1 MDNILEKL
9 CIYDPANPNYTR
21 SDGPMPPPRQKDCY
35 CDNCFY
41 GRDALAMEAIRL
53 KGRIAINVNRI
64 TELQATCKTQDKG
77 IRRLKEENKNLR
89 MANIDTN
96 NWFNALNH
104 DFQIALKA
112 LDELARLGNG
122 SSYGNSDG
130 NRIAQEA
137 IAKMID

>member
-21 SDGPMPPPRQKDCY
+21 SDDPMPPPRQKGCY

-64 TELQATCKTQDKG
+64 IELQATCKAQDKG
-77 IRRLKEENKNLR
+77 IRRLRDASISDLC
-89 MANIDTN
+89 T
-96 NWFNALNH
+96 
-104 DFQIALKA
+104 IA
-112 LDELARLGNG
+112 ELL
-122 SSYGNSDG
+122 
-130 NRIAQEA
+130 
-137 IAKMID
+137 